1 MALRLPHRLL
11 VGIAAKCNIS
21 ALTTGHLLWTE
32 NFYSS
37 QCRQI
42 LFFSIKVRLLGHFA
56 SQSETS
62 VFLSISLFYF
72 SPFICV
78 AQNVCVWIGLLAG
91 GVSEEKTQHILSTNH
106 WQTLCF
112 THTNSFLLFFFFF
125 ETQTTWW
132 WKELSSKKKKYGI
145 LIYLVK
151 SKKWF

>member
-11 VGIAAKCNIS
+11 VGTAAKHNIS

-42 LFFSIKVRLLGHFA
+42 LFLSIEVRLLGHFA
-56 SQSETS
+56 SHSEIS

-78 AQNVCVWIGLLAG
+78 AQNVCVWIGLWAV
-91 GVSEEKTQHILSTNH
+91 GVREEKTQRILSTNH

-112 THTNSFLLFFFFF
+112 THTNSFFTFFFLKLRPHDGEKNWVPRKRNMEF
-125 ETQTTWW
+125 
-132 WKELSSKKKKYGI
+132 
-145 LIYLVK
+145 
-151 SKKWF
+151 